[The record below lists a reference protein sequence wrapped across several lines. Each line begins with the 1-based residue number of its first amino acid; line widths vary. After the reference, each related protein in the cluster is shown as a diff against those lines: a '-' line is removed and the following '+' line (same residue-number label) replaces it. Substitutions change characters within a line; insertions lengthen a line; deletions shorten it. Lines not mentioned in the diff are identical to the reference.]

1 MTVRVD
7 KTRKQCVLAQLNDAG
22 IPSSGGHDF
31 CAITRSN
38 NDLSPDSDGLC
49 PRIVHCQ
56 DIIANKDDVSLLG
69 L

>member
-7 KTRKQCVLAQLNDAG
+7 KPRKQSLRAQLNDAG
-22 IPSSGGHDF
+22 IRSSGGHDF

-38 NDLSPDSDGLC
+38 DDLSLDSDGLC

-56 DIIANKDDVSLLG
+56 DIVANKDDVSLLC

>member
-7 KTRKQCVLAQLNDAG
+7 KTGEQCLLAQLNDAG
-22 IPSSGGHDF
+22 ILSSGGHDF
-31 CAITRSN
+31 CAITRSAD
-38 NDLSPDSDGLC
+38 DLSPDSDGLC

-56 DIIANKDDVSLLG
+56 DIIANKYDVSLLC